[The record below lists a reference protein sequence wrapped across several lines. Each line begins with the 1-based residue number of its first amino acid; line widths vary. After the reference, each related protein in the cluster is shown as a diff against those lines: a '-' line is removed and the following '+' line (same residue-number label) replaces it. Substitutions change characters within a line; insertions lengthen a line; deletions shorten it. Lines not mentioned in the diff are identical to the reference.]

1 MRFFLSSHIL
11 VSGRFWPEWF
21 KNELF
26 WKETYNFLFPEKIFI
41 DSEEQIEN
49 VLKLID
55 HDVTSVLDFCCGP
68 GRCSTVLAK
77 KGFSVTGV
85 DLSPY
90 LLDKAKERAK
100 FERSMRVVP

>member
-1 MRFFLSSHIL
+1 MS
-11 VSGRFWPEWF
+11 EWF
-21 KNELF
+21 EDESF
-26 WKETYNFLFPEKIFI
+26 WKETYDFLFPETIFK

-55 HDVTSVLDFCCGP
+55 FDVSSVLDLCCGP
-68 GRCSTVLAK
+68 GRCSIVLAK

-90 LLDKAKERAK
+90 LLDKARGRSRA
-100 FERSMRVVP
+100 EDLRIEWIPEDMRTHVRPLS